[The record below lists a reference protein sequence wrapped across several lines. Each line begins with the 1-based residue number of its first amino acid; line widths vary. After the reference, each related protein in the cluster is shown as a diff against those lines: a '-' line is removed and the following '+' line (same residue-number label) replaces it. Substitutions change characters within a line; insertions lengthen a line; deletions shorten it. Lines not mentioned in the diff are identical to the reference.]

1 MSIKWMIRSNHLIL
15 CCPWLLLPSIFL
27 SIRVFSNEL
36 ALCIRWPGFWSF
48 NFSILPSNEYLWLI
62 SFKIDWF
69 DLLAVQGMQSYMG
82 TSHGRSE
89 SDTLSSVIFS
99 GCLMLHG
106 REGDGTPLQYSC
118 LENPTGWRS
127 LVGCS
132 PWGRKESDTT
142 ERLHLHFPLACIG
155 EGNGTPLQCSC
166 LENPRGSRAWWAAI
180 CGVAQSRTR
189 LKRLSSSS
197 SNASWGLPWWLMGKE
212 STYNTGDTGEAS
224 SIPGSGRSPGEE
236 NGNPLQ
242 YSCLENSVDRGAW
255 RAVVHGVTKS
265 WTQLGDWAPPTHTH
279 RLRDGS

>member
-1 MSIKWMIRSNHLIL
+1 MGVGALQRCCSVAKSCLTLWTAAHQASLFSNISRSLLKFMSTESVMLSNHPIL
-15 CCPWLLLPSIFL
+15 CRPLLLLPSIL
-27 SIRVFSNEL
+27 PSIWVFSSES
-36 ALCIRWPGFWSF
+36 ALCIRWPKYWSF
-48 NFSILPSNEYLWLI
+48 TFINDPSSEYSGLI
-62 SFKIDWF
+62 SFGSDWF

-82 TSHGRSE
+82 TNHGRSE

-142 ERLHLHFPLACIG
+142 ERLHLHVPLACIG

-189 LKRLSSSS
+189 LKRLSSS
-197 SNASWGLPWWLMGKE
+197 
-212 STYNTGDTGEAS
+212 
-224 SIPGSGRSPGEE
+224 R
-236 NGNPLQ
+236 
-242 YSCLENSVDRGAW
+242 
-255 RAVVHGVTKS
+255 KS
-265 WTQLGDWAPPTHTH
+265 
-279 RLRDGS
+279 